1 MTKKELLGN
10 PVFQKARPE
19 ALLFFVRNYGRDEQE
34 THGVGELYYIQVK
47 GEICFCWGAF
57 VCAIT
62 KQELLDNR
70 IFRKGKN
77 DYELSFCST
86 GAIHTSYQ
94 VEVRMDKDGDVYLL
108 DSFIDQDGTRVYL

>member
-1 MTKKELLGN
+1 MTKKELLEN

-34 THGVGELYYIQVK
+34 THGVGELYYIQEK
-47 GEICFCWGAF
+47 GSICFRWASF
-57 VCAIT
+57 ESAMS

-70 IFRKGKN
+70 MFRKGKG
-77 DYELSFCST
+77 DYELSFCNAGS
-86 GAIHTSYQ
+86 IHTSFQ
-94 VEVRMDKDGDVYLL
+94 VEVRMDKDGDIYLL